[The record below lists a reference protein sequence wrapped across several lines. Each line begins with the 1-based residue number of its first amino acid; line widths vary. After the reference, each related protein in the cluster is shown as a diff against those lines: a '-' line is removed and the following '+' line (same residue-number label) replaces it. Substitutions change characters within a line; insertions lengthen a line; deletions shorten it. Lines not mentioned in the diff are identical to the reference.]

1 MKTICGGWKKRLSVT
16 GRQLCVGSGIKSSV
30 SPIARAICFSED
42 AELLPDNKSI
52 SESNKHARS
61 QVQLKEGE
69 QTKACYQSD
78 VSLCG
83 SEAANVARL
92 PKFSELLLD
101 ILSFLASWLKS
112 AVQKSPEGFD
122 YQQAGAGSS
131 SAPA

>member
-1 MKTICGGWKKRLSVT
+1 MKTIAAVGKKRLSVT
-16 GRQLCVGSGIKSSV
+16 GRQLCVGSGIKSSA

-42 AELLPDNKSI
+42 AELLPDNESV
-52 SESNKHARS
+52 SESNKHACS
-61 QVQLKEGE
+61 QVQLKGGE

-78 VSLCG
+78 ASLCG

-92 PKFSELLLD
+92 PKFSD

-122 YQQAGAGSS
+122 YQQAWAGSS